1 MSQPIKSNEFRHG
14 AGKGDEPR
22 PINREVFRA
31 NFDKIKGLG
40 KVLGTPTKKKGAR
53 VTYKY

>member
-1 MSQPIKSNEFRHG
+1 MSQPIKDSEFRHG

-31 NFDKIKGLG
+31 NFDQIKGLG
-40 KVLGTPTKKKGAR
+40 KVNGTPIKKKGAR

>member
-1 MSQPIKSNEFRHG
+1 MSQPIKDSEFRHG

-22 PINREVFRA
+22 PINREIFRA
-31 NFDKIKGLG
+31 NFDQIRGFG
-40 KVLGTPTKKKGAR
+40 KVSGTPVKKKGAR